1 VPERQRQDEKTALA
15 NRQNVYFGARRQAV
29 LAKLTALFAAHE
41 IHIVAVVAAGCET
54 SQHNLT
60 C

>member
-1 VPERQRQDEKTALA
+1 MKKTALA
-15 NRQNVYFGARRQAV
+15 NRQDVYFGARRQAV